1 MARTY
6 KLDHFTKGT
15 GAAVGPIEDAS
26 ESLQKRE
33 LNRVRVP
40 RERRAPRRAP
50 GRAPE
55 RVATPLPAGHVRKK
69 STGEIGRVLAVDPRA
84 GTADVHWLRQGRTS
98 TVPLTDVSRR

>member
-6 KLDHFTKGT
+6 KLHHFTKGT

-40 RERRAPRRAP
+40 RERRAP

-84 GTADVHWLRQGRTS
+84 GTADAQWLRQGRTAH
-98 TVPLTDVSRR
+98 VPLPDVSGR

>member
-40 RERRAPRRAP
+40 RERRAPARAQK
-50 GRAPE
+50 RI
-55 RVATPLPAGHVRKK
+55 ATPLPAGHVRKK
-69 STGEIGRVLAVDPRA
+69 STGEIGRVLAVDPKA
-84 GTADVHWLRQGRTS
+84 GTADVQWLRQGRTS
-98 TVPLTDVSRR
+98 TVPLADVSRR

>member
-33 LNRVRVP
+33 INRVRVP
-40 RERRAPRRAP
+40 RERRAP